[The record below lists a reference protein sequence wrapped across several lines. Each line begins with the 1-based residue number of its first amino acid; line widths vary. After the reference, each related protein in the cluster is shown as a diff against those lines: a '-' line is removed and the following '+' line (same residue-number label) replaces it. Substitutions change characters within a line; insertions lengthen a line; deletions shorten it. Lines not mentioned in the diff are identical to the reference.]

1 MISTQLDFVH
11 WMRHKRVSGVEI
23 VRKALRMSMLT
34 LSVRGG
40 DRAQGAAHVDAVC
53 LSVRGG
59 DRGQGAAHVDAVC
72 LSGVEIVRKALRMPM
87 FTIALNAGVDAQ
99 EVVST
104 VMRSDVG
111 VGYDAMT
118 GEYVDM
124 VKSGIIDPTKVRRPA
139 LYTFDL
145 PPEPALPLDPPQS
158 LHPQSTPSPPTLP
171 RLVLHVAHTLRLVL
185 PPSSLTPPSPPPH
198 PPYP

>member
-72 LSGVEIVRKALRMPM
+72 LSGVEIVRTALRMSM
-87 FTIALNAGVDAQ
+87 LTLSVCLS
-99 EVVST
+99 VSCLS
-104 VMRSDVG
+104 VCLSVLSVCQGWRSC
-111 VGYDAMT
+111 A
-118 GEYVDM
+118 
-124 VKSGIIDPTKVRRPA
+124 RRCA
-139 LYTFDL
+139 C
-145 PPEPALPLDPPQS
+145 QC
-158 LHPQSTPSPPTLP
+158 
-171 RLVLHVAHTLRLVL
+171 
-185 PPSSLTPPSPPPH
+185 
-198 PPYP
+198 